1 MRTKLLT
8 LESLSGKGE
17 GCGQF
22 GGFIWVEAMPLSF
35 CVGEKEVLVLF
46 VLAIYLQDIEKR
58 VIFCDLMWNLS
69 RQRTISFFRYSAFL
83 SCFSSLM
90 LNGSQDLQPTY
101 LLKLSMLPSL
111 VWLNQQWLELL
122 DISGRGVEWKCS
134 SLLVSKVGSA
144 GLTGSRK
151 ISGSASEIIYLEEIK
166 KIRKK
171 YK

>member
-1 MRTKLLT
+1 MGRSYASVFLCRWEGGLGTFCSCYIPSRYWKKGDILWSNVEFIQTKNHL
-8 LESLSGKGE
+8 
-17 GCGQF
+17 
-22 GGFIWVEAMPLSF
+22 
-35 CVGEKEVLVLF
+35 
-46 VLAIYLQDIEKR
+46 
-58 VIFCDLMWNLS
+58 
-69 RQRTISFFRYSAFL
+69 FFRYSAFL